1 MASTNGDIHRMTR
14 PIRVPRFLQELHG
27 KETTRFDL
35 VLTYLVAI
43 GTVIVI
49 VLRPGARPV
58 ATLWWEIAIVA
69 IIGGDLAGGAVANFT
84 PGTDRYYA
92 GRPRLRLLF
101 LALHVIHPAILSFI
115 IGGPP
120 EVWIAIPAFTL
131 VSAFVVNSLPRER
144 QPTVAA
150 VLTVAG
156 IMICFSWFVIAPPAL
171 WFGPLFLVKL
181 VLGFSVRR
189 TSFGKRAILA

>member
-1 MASTNGDIHRMTR
+1 MTR
-14 PIRVPRFLQELHG
+14 IVRVPRFLHELHG
-27 KETTRFDL
+27 EQTTLFDL

-43 GTVIVI
+43 GTAIVI
-49 VLRPGARPV
+49 VLRPSTRPV
-58 ATLWWEIAIVA
+58 ATLWWEIALVA
-69 IIGGDLAGGAVANFT
+69 LIGGDLAGGAVANFT
-84 PGTDRYYA
+84 IGTDRYYSA
-92 GRPRLRLLF
+92 RPKLRLVF
-101 LALHVIHPAILSFI
+101 LALHVIHPAILYLI

-120 EVWIAIPAFTL
+120 EVWIAIPVFTL
-131 VSAFVVNSLPRER
+131 LSAFAVNRLPRER

-189 TSFGKRAILA
+189 TIPETGS

>member
-1 MASTNGDIHRMTR
+1 MSRSV
-14 PIRVPRFLQELHG
+14 RVPRFLHELHG
-27 KETTRFDL
+27 DQTTRFDL

-43 GTVIVI
+43 GTAFLI
-49 VLRPGARPV
+49 VLRPGTRPV

-84 PGTDRYYA
+84 TGTDRYYSA
-92 GRPRLRLLF
+92 RPKLRLVF
-101 LALHVIHPAILSFI
+101 LALHVLHPLILYFI

-120 EVWIAIPAFTL
+120 EVWIAIPLFAL
-131 VSAFVVNSLPRER
+131 VSAFVVNGLPREL

-189 TSFGKRAILA
+189 AIPETGS